1 VFRKF
6 ASMNATN
13 LQQLDD
19 AILLALREDV
29 GTGDHTSLATIPAT
43 AMGQAR
49 LLIKE
54 DGILAG
60 VEAAVRVAHHVNPA
74 LQVNVLLADGTPVKV
89 GDVAFTIAGKTQ
101 DITIAER
108 LLLNIMQRMSG
119 IATHTHRIQSMIAHT
134 SCKLLDTRKTTP
146 NFRFFE
152 KWAVKIG
159 GGENHRFGLYDMIL
173 VKDNHVDFAGGMSA
187 AIQNVK
193 QYLQEKN
200 LDIPVEI
207 EARNMAD
214 VKTIVD
220 SNISFRVLL
229 DNFTPDQI
237 REAVQWID
245 GRILTE
251 ASGGINESNVVAY
264 AETGVDFISMGAL
277 THQVQSLDFSLK
289 SY

>member
-1 VFRKF
+1 
-6 ASMNATN
+6 MNATN

-74 LQVNVLLADGTPVKV
+74 LQVNVLLTDGTPVKV

-187 AIQNVK
+187 AIQNVQ

-214 VKTIVD
+214 VQTIVD
-220 SNISFRVLL
+220 SNIAFRVLL